1 MDNVSLVIR
10 IEKTIIG
17 RIRGFL
23 AEMFLTTAIWFAK
36 RENLGF
42 VQDPPSS

>member
-1 MDNVSLVIR
+1 MANVNLVIR

-17 RIRGFL
+17 RIRGFI
-23 AEMFLTTAIWFAK
+23 AEIFLTTAIWFAK

-42 VQDPPSS
+42 IQDPPNS